1 MTCREAEMRELTGQ
15 EIERQD
21 YVDNA
26 IHQLLQ
32 ELCPSELT
40 VGWNIEMIADI
51 RERIRHWLVEQ
62 YGLIDEMTFYPY
74 IEV

>member
-1 MTCREAEMRELTGQ
+1 MCREAEMRELTTH

-21 YVDNA
+21 HVDNA
-26 IHQLLQ
+26 IYQLLQ
-32 ELCPSELT
+32 ELCPSERE
-40 VGWNIEMIADI
+40 VAWNIEMISDI